1 MKYEV
6 GLRIDGRYYVT
17 VEASSLQEAKELAC
31 VKASDADFGELD
43 CIDWNVI
50 HSTDE
55 LGRRH
60 DFT

>member
-1 MKYEV
+1 MKYDV

-17 VEASSLQEAKELAC
+17 VEANSLLEAKELAC
-31 VKASDADFGELD
+31 VKASDADFGELE
-43 CIDWNVI
+43 CIDWEVI
-50 HSTDE
+50 HATDE

>member
-1 MKYEV
+1 MTYEV
-6 GLRIDGRYYVT
+6 GLRIDGRYYDT

-31 VKASDADFGELD
+31 VKASDADFGELE
-43 CIDWNVI
+43 CIDWDVI